1 MPAMPPRVFSALLM
15 AALAGASMAA
25 QTDAAQIPAAQI
37 PEVPGQLTLFRCG
50 PQGQELRNTPCP
62 QGPGASEVLR
72 YDPGSPEA
80 AAAARARALQEAKLN
95 DRLSHEREARAR
107 AEREA
112 LERAPRG
119 VTIGQVPAGVVA
131 SNAESAPG
139 QPPAHRTAKSHRGKP
154 GPKPPRTARRPP
166 PSRDE

>member
-1 MPAMPPRVFSALLM
+1 MPAMPPRVICALLM

-25 QTDAAQIPAAQI
+25 QTHAAQIPA
-37 PEVPGQLTLFRCG
+37 VPGQLTLFRCG

-80 AAAARARALQEAKLN
+80 AAAARARALQETKLA

-119 VTIGQVPAGVVA
+119 VILGPEPARAPGSA
-131 SNAESAPG
+131 AASAPR
-139 QPPAHRTAKSHRGKP
+139 QPPAHRSAKSHRGKP
-154 GPKPPRTARRPP
+154 GPKHPRPARRPQ
-166 PSRDE
+166 PSRDD